1 MEIEKKI
8 CARTLEE
15 ISTKR
20 DFEANINT
28 PIFNLFIQN
37 ITHHKLNK
45 ALIKNSFFIKSS
57 KVDDIPIVLDKELAF
72 KYKKYLSKLLKKIEK
87 VDEKILSITRIE
99 SVVIQYMDDVI
110 YNSTDWE
117 LIEFQK
123 NL

>member
-1 MEIEKKI
+1 M
-8 CARTLEE
+8 
-15 ISTKR
+15 
-20 DFEANINT
+20 
-28 PIFNLFIQN
+28 QN

-72 KYKKYLSKLLKKIEK
+72 KYEKYLSKLLKKIEK

-123 NL
+123 ESIDKKVA

>member
-1 MEIEKKI
+1 M
-8 CARTLEE
+8 
-15 ISTKR
+15 
-20 DFEANINT
+20 
-28 PIFNLFIQN
+28 QN

-72 KYKKYLSKLLKKIEK
+72 KYEKYLSKLLKKIEK

>member
-1 MEIEKKI
+1 M
-8 CARTLEE
+8 
-15 ISTKR
+15 
-20 DFEANINT
+20 
-28 PIFNLFIQN
+28 QN

-57 KVDDIPIVLDKELAF
+57 KLDDIPIVLDKELAF
-72 KYKKYLSKLLKKIEK
+72 KYEKYLSKLLKKIEK

-123 NL
+123 ESIDKKVA